1 MYVEMLNL
9 GLRIHS
15 STAKTLKPFT
25 FVLAPPQWTCIFDVN
40 GVYWLEWG
48 VMSLK

>member
-1 MYVEMLNL
+1 MYVEMFNL

-15 STAKTLKPFT
+15 STAKNFKTLYFCVSPPHGLVSLT
-25 FVLAPPQWTCIFDVN
+25 LAGCIDFKT
-40 GVYWLEWG
+40 